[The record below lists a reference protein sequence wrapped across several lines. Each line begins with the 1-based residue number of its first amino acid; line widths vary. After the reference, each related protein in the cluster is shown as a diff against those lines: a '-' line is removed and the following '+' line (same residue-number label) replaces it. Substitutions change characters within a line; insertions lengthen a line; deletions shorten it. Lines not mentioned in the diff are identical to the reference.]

1 MLSSIFSHA
10 RHNLVAYLAL
20 FVALGGTSYAAINL
34 PAKSVGA
41 KQLRSGAVRSPA
53 VKDRSLL
60 ARDFKAG
67 QLRAGSQGIPG
78 TSGARGSDG
87 STGANGSDGANGAT
101 NVTMRWASS
110 GGLQTG
116 QANCLPGE
124 SATGGGYGISS
135 SSSQRFSSS
144 TPAPNVVDGH
154 PTGWTV
160 IATNPGTEFF
170 SIYVVCAA
178 P

>member
-1 MLSSIFSHA
+1 MVASIFSHA

-34 PAKSVGA
+34 PAKSVGT
-41 KQLRSGAVRSPA
+41 KQLRAGAVKSSA

-67 QLRAGSQGIPG
+67 QLPAGAQGLP
-78 TSGARGSDG
+78 G
-87 STGANGSDGANGAT
+87 STGATGAVGTNGAT

-110 GGLQTG
+110 GGAQTG
-116 QANCLPGE
+116 QVNCLAGE
-124 SATGGGYGISS
+124 RATGGGYGVAPASS
-135 SSSQRFSSS
+135 LRFTSS
-144 TPAPNVVDGH
+144 TPEPNVIGAA
-154 PTGWTV
+154 PTGWSVT
-160 IATNPGTEFF
+160 AASPFTPEFF

>member
-1 MLSSIFSHA
+1 MFSSLLSHG

-20 FVALGGTSYAAINL
+20 FVALGGTSYAAITL

-41 KQLRSGAVRSPA
+41 KQLRSGSVKSGA

-67 QLRAGSQGIPG
+67 QLPAGAQGLPGSAGATGSAGSN
-78 TSGARGSDG
+78 GAD
-87 STGANGSDGANGAT
+87 GSDGANGAT
-101 NVTMRWASS
+101 SVTMRWASS
-110 GGLQTG
+110 GGAQTG
-116 QANCLPGE
+116 QVNCLAGE
-124 SATGGGYGISS
+124 RATGGGYGVASTSS
-135 SSSQRFSSS
+135 LRFTSS
-144 TPAPNVVDGH
+144 TPAPNVVGAT

-160 IATNPGTEFF
+160 TATSPDFF